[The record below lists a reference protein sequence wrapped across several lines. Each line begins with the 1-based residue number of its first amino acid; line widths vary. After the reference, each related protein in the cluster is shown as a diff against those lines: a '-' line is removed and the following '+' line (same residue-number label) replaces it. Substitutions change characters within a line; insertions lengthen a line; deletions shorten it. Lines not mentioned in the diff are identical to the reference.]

1 MDAGPLPLCALP
13 VSSLYVCK
21 VSCSLFP
28 FKDLILL
35 FVSEQHTRLDFDL
48 SEAFLK
54 DIPTAVHRHVPWL
67 RLHRSSTS
75 LSHHYF
81 SLSLVPS
88 MCLHTGLLSFPYLL
102 EVAGLGQY
110 DIDWTQAGQKW
121 IKVKTITHFLV
132 EAYVP
137 AHPLGLQRLLCRS
150 TGRGWWS
157 SWVLGGLGRSL
168 EVRQEGWESA
178 GRGFPGVQPG
188 SSSLT
193 HFGTSAF
200 TRMDFSRS
208 VREWLCTSVGIFRRK
223 TGKERTVWKRK

>member
-54 DIPTAVHRHVPWL
+54 DIPTAVHRHVLWL

-81 SLSLVPS
+81 SL
-88 MCLHTGLLSFPYLL
+88 
-102 EVAGLGQY
+102 
-110 DIDWTQAGQKW
+110 
-121 IKVKTITHFLV
+121 
-132 EAYVP
+132 
-137 AHPLGLQRLLCRS
+137 
-150 TGRGWWS
+150 
-157 SWVLGGLGRSL
+157 
-168 EVRQEGWESA
+168 
-178 GRGFPGVQPG
+178 
-188 SSSLT
+188 
-193 HFGTSAF
+193 FGTQRVLAHRLAF
-200 TRMDFSRS
+200 LPVSFRSCQSRS
-208 VREWLCTSVGIFRRK
+208 VQHRLD
-223 TGKERTVWKRK
+223 TGGTEVNKSENNHSFFS

>member
-137 AHPLGLQRLLCRS
+137 AHPLGLQRLLQCKDPQGEAGGAAES
-150 TGRGWWS
+150 
-157 SWVLGGLGRSL
+157 LGGLGDPWKWGRRAGKVQDEAFQGSSQAHQALPILALVLLL
-168 EVRQEGWESA
+168 EWT
-178 GRGFPGVQPG
+178 FPGVWGNGCVHQ
-188 SSSLT
+188 
-193 HFGTSAF
+193 
-200 TRMDFSRS
+200 
-208 VREWLCTSVGIFRRK
+208 
-223 TGKERTVWKRK
+223 